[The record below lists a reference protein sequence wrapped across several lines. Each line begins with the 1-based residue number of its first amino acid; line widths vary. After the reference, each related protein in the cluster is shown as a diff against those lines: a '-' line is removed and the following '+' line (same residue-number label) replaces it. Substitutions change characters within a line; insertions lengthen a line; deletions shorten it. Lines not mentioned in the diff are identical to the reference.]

1 MSPDD
6 QRPTA
11 ALQVVITDLQ
21 GRRLRK
27 PALARWLRSVAPA
40 RARGVLSVALVA
52 DAAMRRINRDFAG
65 HDHVTDVLSFPA
77 AEDLA
82 RQPTGR
88 HRGRPLQ
95 RGTGGGLPPP
105 AFRLPPH
112 LGDVVIALGR
122 ARRQA
127 AEAGHSLDVEL
138 RILALHGLLHVLG
151 YDHATDTGAMAGLE
165 ARLRRKGGLG
175 VGLIERAGGARRAGA

>member
-11 ALQVVITDLQ
+11 PLQVVITDLQ

-27 PALARWLRSVAPA
+27 PALAHWLRSVAPA
-40 RARGVLSVALVA
+40 RARGVLAVALVP
-52 DAAMRRINRDFAG
+52 DAAMRRLNRDFAG

-77 AEDLA
+77 N
-82 RQPTGR
+82 GS
-88 HRGRPLQ
+88 
-95 RGTGGGLPPP
+95 PPS

-151 YDHATDTGAMAGLE
+151 YDHATDTGAMARLE

-175 VGLIERAGGARRAGA
+175 AGLIERAGGARA

>member
-11 ALQVVITDLQ
+11 ALQVVVTDLQ

-40 RARGVLSVALVA
+40 RARGVLSVALVT
-52 DAAMRRINRDFAG
+52 DAAMRRINRDFAK
-65 HDHVTDVLSFPA
+65 HDEVTDVLSFPA
-77 AEDLA
+77 
-82 RQPTGR
+82 
-88 HRGRPLQ
+88 
-95 RGTGGGLPPP
+95 GGSPPS
-105 AFRLPPH
+105 ASRLPPH

-122 ARRQA
+122 AGRQA

-151 YDHATDTGAMAGLE
+151 YDHTTDTGDMARLE

-175 VGLIERAGGARRAGA
+175 AGLIERAGGARRIRP